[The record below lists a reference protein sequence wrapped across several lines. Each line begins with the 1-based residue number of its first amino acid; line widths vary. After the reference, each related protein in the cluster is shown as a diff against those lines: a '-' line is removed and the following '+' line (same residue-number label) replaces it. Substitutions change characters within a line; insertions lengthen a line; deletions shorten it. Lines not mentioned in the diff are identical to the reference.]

1 MENQSPSI
9 KSIGFNYGIIL
20 ALVSII
26 VLVIMYIGNI
36 EKSWPLSIGSMIAT
50 IIVFIY
56 GIKAYKNA
64 NGNLLSVKEAIKV
77 GLAIAVIGGIIAAI
91 YSYIHYSMI
100 YPEFIEMTKE
110 TSYQQ
115 MMERNPNM
123 TDEQASQA
131 MDMSSMFMT
140 PAFFSLMS
148 IIGSLFFGL
157 IISII
162 AGLIM
167 KQE

>member
-1 MENQSPSI
+1 
-9 KSIGFNYGIIL
+9 
-20 ALVSII
+20 
-26 VLVIMYIGNI
+26 
-36 EKSWPLSIGSMIAT
+36 
-50 IIVFIY
+50 
-56 GIKAYKNA
+56 
-64 NGNLLSVKEAIKV
+64 
-77 GLAIAVIGGIIAAI
+77 
-91 YSYIHYSMI
+91 
-100 YPEFIEMTKE
+100 
-110 TSYQQ
+110 

-123 TDEQASQA
+123 TGEQASQA

-157 IISII
+157 IISLI